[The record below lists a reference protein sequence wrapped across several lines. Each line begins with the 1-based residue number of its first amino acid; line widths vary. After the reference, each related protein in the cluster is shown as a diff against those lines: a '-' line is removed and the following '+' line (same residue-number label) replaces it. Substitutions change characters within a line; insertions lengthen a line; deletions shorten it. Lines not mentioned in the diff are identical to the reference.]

1 MDFKQMQYL
10 LAVYDAQSITIAAK
24 RSFIS
29 PQALSKS
36 IKTLETEYNTPILIH
51 DGKKIAFTEFGLALV
66 SESRKIIHA
75 AEQMQNNLTNFQ
87 KASKNTL
94 KIAAA
99 AAVTHVLGYELFDQF
114 QKAMPDVQ
122 LEIMEYAD
130 IYIEQM
136 VLNDQCDLAFG
147 IDMPDNPQVY
157 NTYLISEHALCAV
170 VSLNHPYAN
179 KKNIT
184 LADLASQPVLTKN
197 DHYKGYLKLENYAQQ
212 HNVKLHYLL
221 RTPDEF
227 LWASMLSNNMGVGIA
242 INALPMKKDFKIKS
256 IPLIDNQLSWN
267 IVMLTKKIRP
277 QSPTVSAFVRFMLKY
292 QDRKTT

>member
-1 MDFKQMQYL
+1 MMELKQMQYL

-36 IKTLETEYNTPILIH
+36 IKTLESEYRTPILIH

-66 SESRKIIHA
+66 NESRKIIHA
-75 AEQMQNNLTNFQ
+75 SEQMQNNLITFQ

-99 AAVTHVLGYELFDQF
+99 SAVTHVLGYTLFEQF
-114 QKAMPDVQ
+114 QKMFPDVQ

-130 IYIEQM
+130 IYIEPM
-136 VLNDQCDLAFG
+136 VLNEQCDLAFG

-157 NTYLISEHALCAV
+157 NTYPISEHAFCAV
-170 VSLNHPYAN
+170 VSNSHPYAN

-184 LADLASQPVLTKN
+184 LNDLASQPILTKN

-227 LWASMLSNNMGVGIA
+227 LWSSMVSRNMGIGIA
-242 INALPMKKDFKIKS
+242 INALPMKEEYQMTS
-256 IPLIDNQLSWN
+256 IPLLDEQLSWN
-267 IVMLTKKIRP
+267 IVMLTKKVRP
-277 QSPTVSAFVRFMLKY
+277 QSPIVSAFVRFMM
-292 QDRKTT
+292 KTQG

>member
-1 MDFKQMQYL
+1 MEIKQMQYL

-36 IKTLETEYNTPILIH
+36 IKTLELEYNTPILIH

-66 SESRKIIHA
+66 NESRKIIHA
-75 AEQMQNNLTNFQ
+75 SEQMQNNLITFQ

-99 AAVTHVLGYELFDQF
+99 SAVTHVLGFELFEQF
-114 QKAMPDVQ
+114 QKLFPDVQ

-136 VLNDQCDLAFG
+136 VLNEQCDLAFG

-157 NTYLISEHALCAV
+157 NTYPISEHAFCAV
-170 VSLNHPYAN
+170 VSNSHPYAN

-184 LADLASQPVLTKN
+184 LNDLTVQPILTKN
-197 DHYKGYLKLENYAQQ
+197 DHYKGYLKLEHYAQQ

-227 LWASMLSNNMGVGIA
+227 LWASMVSKNMGIGIA
-242 INALPMKKDFKIKS
+242 INALPMKEEYQMKS
-256 IPLIDNQLSWN
+256 IPLLDNQLSWN
-267 IVMLTKKIRP
+267 IVMLTKKVRP
-277 QSPTVSAFVRFMLKY
+277 QSPIVSAFVRFMMKY
-292 QDRKTT
+292 QEKQ